1 MNLRMMKN
9 LKQILA
15 ATATSL
21 VIFISSCDKTEQYAL
36 TCRIDGQ
43 EWLSKGTV
51 MAIVG
56 ANGLLINATSNT
68 LFPIALSIKNYDSLG
83 VYALDSLNNAF
94 LYGSSL
100 SSGYYAKFA
109 KPGIVEVTEFNAAD
123 KKVKGTFSLTA
134 YKTNGDSVMV
144 TDGTFNIFYQN

>member
-1 MNLRMMKN
+1 MIN
-9 LKQILA
+9 LKHISKFFALSILFF
-15 ATATSL
+15 L
-21 VIFISSCDKTEQYAL
+21 SSCDKAEQYAV
-36 TCRIDGQ
+36 TCRIDSQ

-68 LFPIALSIKNYDSLG
+68 MYPIAISIKNYNSLG

-100 SSGYYAKFA
+100 SSGYYARLA
-109 KPGIVEVTEFNAAD
+109 KPGIIEVTEFNAAD

-134 YKTNGDSVMV
+134 FKANGDSVVV
-144 TDGTFNIFYQN
+144 TEGTFNVYYQN

>member
-1 MNLRMMKN
+1 MMNLKH
-9 LKQILA
+9 ILIV
-15 ATATSL
+15 SFL
-21 VIFISSCDKTEQYAL
+21 SFIVFLSSCDKTEQYAV

-68 LFPIALSIKNYDSLG
+68 LYPIAISIQHYDSLG

-100 SSGYYAKFA
+100 SSGYYARLA
-109 KPGIVEVTEFNAAD
+109 KPGIIEVTEFNAAD

-134 YKTNGDSVMV
+134 FKANGDSVVV
-144 TDGTFNIFYQN
+144 TEGTFNVYYQN

>member
-1 MNLRMMKN
+1 MKN
-9 LKQILA
+9 LKLFSILGA
-15 ATATSL
+15 LSII
-21 VIFISSCDKTEQYAL
+21 IFLNSCDKSEQYAV

-51 MAIVG
+51 LAIVG

-68 LFPIALSIKNYDSLG
+68 LYPIAISIKNYDSLG

-100 SSGYYAKFA
+100 SSGYYARLA
-109 KPGIVEVTEFNAAD
+109 KPGIIEVTEFSAAD
-123 KKVKGTFSLTA
+123 KRVKGTFSLTA
-134 YKTNGDSVMV
+134 FKTNGDSVVV
-144 TDGTFNIFYQN
+144 TDGTFNVFYQN

>member
-1 MNLRMMKN
+1 MNVRMLKN

-15 ATATSL
+15 ATSL
-21 VIFISSCDKTEQYAL
+21 VAIVSSCDKNEQYAL

-68 LFPIALSIKNYDSLG
+68 LFPIALSIQHYDSLG
-83 VYALDSLNNAF
+83 IYPLDSLNNAF

-100 SSGYYAKFA
+100 SSGYYAKFS
-109 KPGIVEVTEFNAAD
+109 KPGIVEVTEFNAGD

-134 YKTNGDSVMV
+134 YKANGDSIKV
-144 TDGTFNIFYQN
+144 TEGTFNIYYQN

>member
-1 MNLRMMKN
+1 MIKN
-9 LKQILA
+9 LKQILWV
-15 ATATSL
+15 TVTLLVVITSGCNK
-21 VIFISSCDKTEQYAL
+21 SEQYAL

-43 EWLSKGTV
+43 EWLSKGSV

-68 LFPIALSIKNYDSLG
+68 LYPIALSIKHYDSLG
-83 VYALDSLNNAF
+83 VYALDSVNNAF

-100 SSGYYAKFA
+100 SSGYYAKYS
-109 KPGIVEVTEFNAAD
+109 KPGIVEVTEFNAND
-123 KKVKGTFSLTA
+123 KKVKGIFSLTA
-134 YKTNGDSVMV
+134 YKTNGDSVKV

>member
-1 MNLRMMKN
+1 MMKN
-9 LKQILA
+9 LPQILLISVA
-15 ATATSL
+15 SITIIL
-21 VIFISSCDKTEQYAL
+21 SSCDKTEQYAL

-68 LFPIALSIKNYDSLG
+68 LYPIALSIKNYNNPG

-100 SSGYYAKFA
+100 SSGYYARFA

-123 KKVKGTFSLTA
+123 KKVKGKFSLTA
-134 YKTNGDSVMV
+134 YKMNGDSVV
-144 TDGTFNIFYQN
+144 ITEGTFNVYYQN